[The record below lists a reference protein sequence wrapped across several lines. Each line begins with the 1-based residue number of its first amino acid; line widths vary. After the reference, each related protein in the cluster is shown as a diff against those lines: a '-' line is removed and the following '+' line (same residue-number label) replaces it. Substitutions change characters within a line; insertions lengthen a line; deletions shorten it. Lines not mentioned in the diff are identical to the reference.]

1 MHSAMEP
8 PAMQR
13 QITELE
19 QRDDLITQLEALVE
33 DQRAEIVRLR
43 ALAEGGAGTEL
54 QELHAIVEAQE
65 AALQDQRQVME
76 SQSSLVDELNRQL
89 QAQTASLR
97 HEEELEGLLEQQR
110 TRIAQL
116 EALVETQGAPS
127 GDGSS
132 PQEEL
137 QHLRAIIE
145 AQESALNDQRQ
156 VITSQSSLIDEL
168 SSNVQ
173 LQMAGRQREPATP
186 RPAPHLE
193 DPGWNGADGAAAAAV
208 PGSTAGPLAATSRC
222 GARRRP
228 MDGASPPPAAAVR
241 GGGAAALARRSH
253 REQHLTQQKAFGGH
267 QHSQS
272 LRAELPRPRPNSVL
286 GGRTGLGANGTCG
299 GSGASGG
306 TPRARS
312 TTAERLTSRAG
323 SPRAAARGSSPRAG
337 LRQQGTVPRR
347 AGGPVPPALPL
358 LRQEA

>member
-1 MHSAMEP
+1 MEP

-228 MDGASPPPAAAVR
+228 MDGASPP
-241 GGGAAALARRSH
+241 
-253 REQHLTQQKAFGGH
+253 AF
-267 QHSQS
+267 
-272 LRAELPRPRPNSVL
+272 A
-286 GGRTGLGANGTCG
+286 
-299 GSGASGG
+299 
-306 TPRARS
+306 
-312 TTAERLTSRAG
+312 
-323 SPRAAARGSSPRAG
+323 PRAAPNAAEGIWRAPAFAEPSSGATPPTSKLCPGWQDRARRQRH
-337 LRQQGTVPRR
+337 LRRQRGQRGHATGAEHDRR
-347 AGGPVPPALPL
+347 APHFPRWQPAGGGQRIVTTCRTASA
-358 LRQEA
+358 RHSA